1 MKFNLEKA
9 GKEKLSYTLDEFQ
22 KEAVLGKSRNSL
34 IVAAP
39 GSGKTTTIINRVK
52 VLIEEFGI
60 NSDNIIVITFTK
72 NAATSMKNRFIKENP
87 GIRAPFFGTFHSL
100 FYKILKRSGRVFDI
114 IDSGKTFG
122 IIKSTLS
129 GYMDEVSEEKVKE
142 ILNAMSYMKCNDLE
156 SNQLDI
162 SITNEIFNECLE
174 QYETY
179 KSKNNL
185 KDFDDLQSDCKEL
198 FLSNEQLL
206 NGYRRLFKHILVDE
220 FQDCDLLQVEIL
232 KLLNKENS
240 IYAVGDEDQCIYSF
254 RGSRPDIMVEFEKHF
269 EGSKKYFL
277 STNYRCPKNVVNVSK
292 KLIEKN
298 INRNEKE
305 ILPFS
310 KKDGDIKVEKFYNES
325 NQANSIG
332 EAIIDFNKNKGY
344 TLRDNIVLYRTNIE
358 SRSLVDAFIRAKI
371 PFRFLDKEY
380 NFFDHFI
387 CKDIIAYLRLSL
399 DLSNKESFGK
409 IINKPFRYVGKNV
422 IAKLNNSSNV
432 YDCFEKLME
441 FDEVHPFQLKE
452 LTKVRKKIFSLN
464 KYSLGTAVEMVL
476 GDLGYHGHLIEY
488 SHKYKFDINEV
499 EEIVNEFKESSSEFR
514 TIVDFLTHVEEV
526 RENLNRNTKSLED
539 AVLLSTIHGVK
550 GMEFPNVFIINCNE
564 DILPHK
570 RNEDQNIE
578 EERRL
583 MYVGVTRAIDNLFL
597 NSCELVK
604 GSKVS
609 TSRFLNELGLVE
621 NYKNNHIL
629 KEGDTVRHR
638 AFGDGKVVF
647 CDGKYVE
654 INFKKDNQHR
664 KFDLEVSYS
673 NGLIKRIS

>member
-344 TLRDNIVLYRTNIE
+344 T
-358 SRSLVDAFIRAKI
+358 
-371 PFRFLDKEY
+371 
-380 NFFDHFI
+380 
-387 CKDIIAYLRLSL
+387 
-399 DLSNKESFGK
+399 
-409 IINKPFRYVGKNV
+409 
-422 IAKLNNSSNV
+422 
-432 YDCFEKLME
+432 
-441 FDEVHPFQLKE
+441 
-452 LTKVRKKIFSLN
+452 
-464 KYSLGTAVEMVL
+464 
-476 GDLGYHGHLIEY
+476 
-488 SHKYKFDINEV
+488 
-499 EEIVNEFKESSSEFR
+499 
-514 TIVDFLTHVEEV
+514 
-526 RENLNRNTKSLED
+526 
-539 AVLLSTIHGVK
+539 
-550 GMEFPNVFIINCNE
+550 
-564 DILPHK
+564 
-570 RNEDQNIE
+570 
-578 EERRL
+578 
-583 MYVGVTRAIDNLFL
+583 
-597 NSCELVK
+597 
-604 GSKVS
+604 
-609 TSRFLNELGLVE
+609 
-621 NYKNNHIL
+621 
-629 KEGDTVRHR
+629 
-638 AFGDGKVVF
+638 
-647 CDGKYVE
+647 
-654 INFKKDNQHR
+654 
-664 KFDLEVSYS
+664 
-673 NGLIKRIS
+673 